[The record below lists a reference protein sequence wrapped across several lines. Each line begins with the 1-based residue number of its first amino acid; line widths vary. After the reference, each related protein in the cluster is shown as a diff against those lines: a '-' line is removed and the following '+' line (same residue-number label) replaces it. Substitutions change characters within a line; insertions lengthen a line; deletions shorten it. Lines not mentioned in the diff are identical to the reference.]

1 MALALLALGKLCN
14 QVPIIRSYSCTVDAT
29 YTSMLLLTMTKIT
42 TEVHNK
48 FFTSSVT
55 LTSFTIVLL
64 TVVNDNIDDMHNE
77 QHTIIPAK
85 LHNIVKFTFTS
96 CCLPDNRLGAN

>member
-1 MALALLALGKLCN
+1 
-14 QVPIIRSYSCTVDAT
+14 
-29 YTSMLLLTMTKIT
+29 MLLLTMMTKIT

-64 TVVNDNIDDMHNE
+64 TVVNDNIDDMQNE
-77 QHTIIPAK
+77 QHTSIPAK
-85 LHNIVKFTFTS
+85 LHNIVKLTFTS
-96 CCLPDNRLGAN
+96 CSLPDNRLGAN